1 MLSISMDSLAKNGYK
16 NIKPAQGKPVN
27 TVDAVLVDKNNE
39 WYLIEFKDCMISQ
52 KDNIKKGMVNFLKT
66 HMCIL
71 KSILKEDLFKI
82 LNMSSFITIYEG
94 QKIVFIEYK

>member
-16 NIKPAQGKPVN
+16 NIKPAQGKLVN

-52 KDNIKKGMVNFLKT
+52 KDNIKKRNGQFFKDAYVYTEEYFKRRFVQNF
-66 HMCIL
+66 
-71 KSILKEDLFKI
+71 E
-82 LNMSSFITIYEG
+82 YE
-94 QKIVFIEYK
+94 